1 LRSLVKETSSLKKG
15 VICVK
20 RRRKTLLVIAI
31 SLICIAIVLAILA
44 ERAINAVL
52 PPQMVKEML
61 QDEEIVQDLNDILNE
76 GSVENKVYKTLQDDQ
91 NQVKVGTYT
100 NTSKEESDSKTKT
113 SENIEKSTNNV
124 SSKPQSNTQGNKSQ
138 NVQNDNNDKNTNS
151 EIQLPNNIKITS
163 KEQLEIAKIVL
174 SVVSIQEIKELYK
187 LYESGQKDL
196 AISKAKEILKQRLK
210 PEQKERVKKIL
221 GM

>member
-1 LRSLVKETSSLKKG
+1 MKR
-15 VICVK
+15 K
-20 RRRKTLLVIAI
+20 RRTLLIIAI
-31 SLICIAIVLAILA
+31 SLISVAIVLAILA

-61 QDEEIVQDLNDILNE
+61 QDEEIMKDLNDILNE
-76 GSVENKVYKTLQDDQ
+76 GSVENKVYKPSQDEQ
-91 NQVKVGTYT
+91 NQVKVGSQT
-100 NTSKEESDSKTKT
+100 NTSKEDESDSKTKT
-113 SENIEKSTNNV
+113 SENVEKITNNV
-124 SSKPQSNTQGNKSQ
+124 SSKHKDNTQGSKSQ
-138 NVQNDNNDKNTNS
+138 NVQNDNSDKNINS

-163 KEQLEIAKIVL
+163 KEQLEITKIVL